1 MSNNVHRWRDRGNLW
16 DYPLTDRLTPTLQG
30 QQVFVKEHV
39 CMLTSPDELFAYGYG
54 EDYDGKT
61 LLKLGRDGES
71 KHTNPTFLPDNFLL
85 AMQPVF
91 QIRHPVLM
99 FPSLVRAQS
108 KVLPNSRPSVP
119 RLVVT
124 LTLRGSRALFDWY
137 LNHPAALAPKV
148 IDADDIMK
156 DREAVR
162 QLCREIDFDPDAV
175 QYEWETREEKDPAK
189 AAFLS
194 TIAASTGI
202 RPGLEARCVDLEA
215 EKVKWMEEFGEQD
228 GTDLANAVEAALP
241 DYEYLLSH
249 RVKSSQ

>member
-1 MSNNVHRWRDRGNLW
+1 
-16 DYPLTDRLTPTLQG
+16 
-30 QQVFVKEHV
+30 VFIKEHV
-39 CMLTSPDELFAYGYG
+39 FMLTSPDELFAYGFG
-54 EDYDGKT
+54 EDNPREVPFVLRREGD
-61 LLKLGRDGES
+61 S
-71 KHTNPTFLPDNFLL
+71 KAAITHTNPTFLPDEVLL

-99 FPSLVRAQS
+99 FPSLVRAQG

-137 LNHPAALAPKV
+137 LKHPAALSPKV

-202 RPGLEARCVDLEA
+202 KPGLEARCVDLEA
-215 EKVKWMEEFGEQD
+215 EKVKWVEEFGEVD
-228 GTDLANAVEAALP
+228 GRDLAKAVEAAMP

-249 RVKSSQ
+249 RVRSS

>member
-1 MSNNVHRWRDRGNLW
+1 
-16 DYPLTDRLTPTLQG
+16 
-30 QQVFVKEHV
+30 
-39 CMLTSPDELFAYGYG
+39 MLTSPDELFAYGFG
-54 EDYDGKT
+54 EEYDSKAA
-61 LLKLGRDGES
+61 LKLGREGES
-71 KHTNPTFLPDNFLL
+71 KATTHNNPTFLPDEFLL

-108 KVLPNSRPSVP
+108 KVLPNSHPSVP

-137 LNHPAALAPKV
+137 LNHPSALAPKV
-148 IDADDIMK
+148 IDADDIMN

-175 QYEWETREEKDPAK
+175 QYEWESREEKDPQK
-189 AAFLS
+189 AVFLS

-202 RPGLEARCVDLEA
+202 KPGLEARGVDFEA
-215 EKVKWMEEFGEQD
+215 EKAKWVEEFGEKD
-228 GTDLANAVEAALP
+228 AADLTKAVEAAMP

-249 RVKSSQ
+249 RVKSA